1 MFVPWKAGLDN
12 LSVKFST
19 LGSECLT
26 RLAVFSQAP
35 RFSDDIFV
43 EHAFGKDSHEDKFD
57 LCLALCF
64 VLQITDQ
71 KYYRIT
77 Y

>member
-1 MFVPWKAGLDN
+1 MFLAGKSGLDN

-43 EHAFGKDSHEDKFD
+43 EHAVGKDSHEEKFY
-57 LCLALCF
+57 LCLTPCF
-64 VLQITDQ
+64 VL
-71 KYYRIT
+71 
-77 Y
+77 